1 MKHSEQLDKSLF
13 FAWIFLLGLV
23 FLSYAPGLSGG
34 FIFDDYPNIVNDKN
48 IILQN
53 FSWEELQRV
62 AESGS
67 AGPLKRPVAVVSLA
81 VQIAATGMEPWFFKL
96 GNIFIHLLAALA
108 LGLLVSRL
116 LSVWGQKV
124 DAPLSLSPQQ
134 IAYAAWAAWLA
145 VALWSL
151 HPLNLTS
158 VLYIVQ
164 RMTSLAAL
172 FGFLATAA
180 FIKFRTE
187 TAFACKESRAKKFVF
202 LKIFPVILFLL
213 LSVYS
218 KENGI
223 LFIGLIGLI
232 EFFVFQFRW
241 MGRNIYIQN
250 CSLHRLA
257 NYFSF
262 IIFFA
267 VIFYSL
273 PKILD
278 NTRIYF
284 RDFSTPERF
293 LTQMRVLV
301 FYLGEFFVP
310 VISKMSLYHDDIE
323 ISKSFTQPISTLWSF
338 IFLLLITAAA
348 VIARK
353 KQPIILFSW
362 LWFLISHSLE
372 STIFP
377 LELVHEHRNYFAMV
391 GFCIAIAFWVQKL
404 MPLYRSKV
412 FLGFGFILVFFGVS
426 TAARSYEWHHPLIF
440 SKMEALRHPL
450 SVRAHYQLGRDLLFV
465 YGENPENKAILV
477 EAELA
482 FQQASRGQSDS
493 VAPYF
498 GLLFMQFLKPEDE
511 KEAIALLV
519 KTLVTKLKTSS
530 FEASH
535 ASYVNSL
542 MECQLAKKCRL
553 NDYDMLVII
562 TSGVENPSVPRL
574 VKSELLKIAA
584 QYAVSQANDWAYAK
598 RLLEEAVKFHDS
610 VSTRIVFS
618 QILRNRGELDL
629 AEEQIEMAQKLNNS
643 RVYKTAI
650 ANEKAKL
657 AAAKLIQ

>member
-1 MKHSEQLDKSLF
+1 MLF
-13 FAWIFLLGLV
+13 R
-23 FLSYAPGLSGG
+23 S
-34 FIFDDYPNIVNDKN
+34 
-48 IILQN
+48 
-53 FSWEELQRV
+53 
-62 AESGS
+62 
-67 AGPLKRPVAVVSLA
+67 
-81 VQIAATGMEPWFFKL
+81 
-96 GNIFIHLLAALA
+96 NIFIHLLAALA

-124 DAPLSLSPQQ
+124 DVPLSLSPQQ

-145 VALWSL
+145 VAIWSL

-158 VLYIVQ
+158 VLYVVQ
-164 RMTSLAAL
+164 RMTSLSAL

-180 FIKFRTE
+180 FIQLRTE
-187 TAFACKESRAKKFVF
+187 TAFSRTEPQAGKFLF
-202 LKIFPVILFLL
+202 LKILPIILFLL

-223 LFIGLIGLI
+223 LFVGLIWLV

-241 MGRNIYIQN
+241 NGQNVYIQH

-257 NYFSF
+257 IYFSA

-267 VIFYSL
+267 VIIYSL

-278 NTRIYF
+278 NTRVYF
-284 RDFSTPERF
+284 KDFSTPERL

-323 ISKSFTQPISTLWSF
+323 ISKSFTQPLSTLWSF
-338 IFLLLITAAA
+338 LFLLIVTAAA
-348 VIARK
+348 VVLRK
-353 KQPIILFSW
+353 KYPIILFSW

-372 STIFP
+372 STILP

-391 GFCIAIAFWVQKL
+391 GFCIAIAFGVQKL

-412 FLGFGFILVFFGVS
+412 FLGFGFILVFLGIS

-440 SKMEALRHPL
+440 SKMESLRHPL
-450 SVRAHYQLGRDLLFV
+450 SVRAHYQLGRDLLLV
-465 YGENPENKAILV
+465 YGENPENKAILL

-498 GLLFMQFLKPEDE
+498 GLLLMQFLKPEDD

-519 KTLVTKLKTSS
+519 KTIVTKLKTSP

-542 MECQLAKKCRL
+542 MECQLAKNCRL

-562 TSGVENPSVPRL
+562 TAGVENPGVPLL
-574 VKSELLKIAA
+574 VKAELLKIAA

-598 RLLEEAVKFHDS
+598 ILLEEAVKIHDS

-650 ANEKAKL
+650 ANEKEKL
-657 AAAKLIQ
+657 ATARINQN